1 VAGFFPSLS
10 FPSINFFSRCF
21 FPLFF
26 LTCFFWSGRSLQSF
40 AAACKFKRGDRQLT
54 VKNFIFCVSLWY
66 DDDILARMYEWFSI
80 QLWNSILNVD

>member
-1 VAGFFPSLS
+1 
-10 FPSINFFSRCF
+10 
-21 FPLFF
+21 
-26 LTCFFWSGRSLQSF
+26 
-40 AAACKFKRGDRQLT
+40 